1 MPFYSSDYKITK
13 QNKTKVFKVCIE
25 LPLLIFTIFKSWGIL
40 KGVYFLFTYIQDFP
54 GAANEEAKAHVLNQ
68 TLLSVYR

>member
-1 MPFYSSDYKITK
+1 MTFSSSNYKITK
-13 QNKTKVFKVCIE
+13 QIKTNIFKVCLE

-40 KGVYFLFTYIQDFP
+40 KGVYFLFTCIQDFP